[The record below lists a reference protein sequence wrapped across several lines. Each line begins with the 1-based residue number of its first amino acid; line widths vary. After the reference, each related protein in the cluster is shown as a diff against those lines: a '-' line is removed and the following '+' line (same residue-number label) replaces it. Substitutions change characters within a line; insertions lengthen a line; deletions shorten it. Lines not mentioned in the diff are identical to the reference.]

1 VTDERAIAR
10 IRDEALQVARGWSG
24 PDAAP
29 TWRLTAS
36 LFECLANDAQLSE
49 LASSIPP
56 ERLPAL
62 LFVAS
67 VRLVAARHRGEPF
80 VAYFPTAGG
89 DQPPLDDQFA
99 GRYRAFCLEH
109 RDELAQVQGQR
120 VYQMNEV
127 ARCTQV
133 ALAVGVLQ
141 RMRPGRNIALVD
153 VGTGSGLGL
162 YLDRYHYRLSDGRQ
176 WGASVS
182 QVRIDCELQG
192 PLRPLLPPPATIDHR
207 VGVDLNPLDLDD
219 EEERA
224 WLAACIP
231 PEAGALRRVASAVE
245 VARTGDAPIVRGDA
259 HHLLSEVLGA
269 VPAGLL
275 VVVVDS
281 YTAVFF
287 DDTLQRHTGE
297 VISRLG
303 RERDVA
309 WVALDPLVPLG
320 TRARRTVQGVDA
332 PIHLVEQN
340 RRGGA
345 FAALSLVAHL
355 DGTASSRLLATAHPS
370 GTRME
375 WLDGTSAV

>member
-1 VTDERAIAR
+1 MTDERAVAR

-36 LFECLANDAQLSE
+36 LFECLANDTQLLE
-49 LASSIPP
+49 LASAIPP
-56 ERLPAL
+56 ERLPPL

-67 VRLVAARHRGEPF
+67 VQLVAARHRGERF
-80 VAYFPTAGG
+80 VGYFPTAGG
-89 DQPPLDDQFA
+89 DQPPLDGQFA
-99 GRYRAFCLEH
+99 SRYRAFCLEH
-109 RDELAQVQGQR
+109 RDELATVQGQR

-133 ALAVGVLQ
+133 ALALGVLQ
-141 RMRPGRNIALVD
+141 RLQPGRDIALVD
-153 VGTGSGLGL
+153 IGTGSGLGL
-162 YLDRYHYRLSDGRQ
+162 YLDRYHHRLSDGRQ
-176 WGASVS
+176 WGATDS
-182 QVRIDCELQG
+182 QVHIDCELRG
-192 PLRPLLPPPATIDHR
+192 PLRPLLPPPATVDHR
-207 VGVDLNPLDLDD
+207 VGIDLNPLDLDD
-219 EEERA
+219 QEERA
-224 WLAACIP
+224 WLVACIP
-231 PEAGALRRVASAVE
+231 PEAEAQRRAASAIE
-245 VARTGDAPIVRGDA
+245 VARAGVAPIAGGDARQ
-259 HHLLSEVLGA
+259 LLPEVLGA
-269 VPAGLL
+269 VPPGLL

-287 DDTLQRHTGE
+287 DDDLQRDTGE

-309 WVALDPLVPLG
+309 WIALDPLVPLG

-345 FAALSLVAHL
+345 FAALSLAAHL
-355 DGTASSRLLATAHPS
+355 DGRASSRLLATAHPS

>member
-1 VTDERAIAR
+1 
-10 IRDEALQVARGWSG
+10 
-24 PDAAP
+24 
-29 TWRLTAS
+29 
-36 LFECLANDAQLSE
+36 
-49 LASSIPP
+49 
-56 ERLPAL
+56 
-62 LFVAS
+62 
-67 VRLVAARHRGEPF
+67 
-80 VAYFPTAGG
+80 
-89 DQPPLDDQFA
+89 
-99 GRYRAFCLEH
+99 
-109 RDELAQVQGQR
+109 
-120 VYQMNEV
+120 
-127 ARCTQV
+127 
-133 ALAVGVLQ
+133 
-141 RMRPGRNIALVD
+141 
-153 VGTGSGLGL
+153 
-162 YLDRYHYRLSDGRQ
+162 
-176 WGASVS
+176 
-182 QVRIDCELQG
+182 
-192 PLRPLLPPPATIDHR
+192 PATIDHR

-231 PEAGALRRVASAVE
+231 PEAGALRRVASAIE
-245 VARTGDAPIVRGDA
+245 VARTGDAPVVRGDA
-259 HHLLSEVLGA
+259 RHLLSDVLGA

-287 DDTLQRHTGE
+287 DDTLQRDTGE

-309 WVALDPLVPLG
+309 WIALDPLVPLG

-345 FAALSLVAHL
+345 FAALSLVAHV

-375 WLDGTSAV
+375 WLDGTSTV